1 MAKKTDII
9 YNLFIFSLFWIIIDG
24 VFRKWVFPE
33 LSTPIFA
40 IKYLL
45 FGITYL
51 LFLLK
56 TNFSVPKIRH
66 FYQLAIILLVIWCF
80 TFLFHSTFP
89 TSTLVKVFG
98 LISYLFFIPLL
109 LIVPFYFNSVSRI
122 ENMIKFLGILSIPIF
137 ILGILQY
144 FLPTDDILNYLP
156 NEDQKFNQV
165 AAFTRSISI
174 FSFVKVYNVYLLF
187 VLTTFTVYIFYLIN
201 KGKSCWFYIGLLTI
215 GTLNLFMTGSRAPM
229 VITAIFTLLIFI
241 FIFIQ
246 ITALRKSILVTSI
259 LGIGFSFVFYNFSS
273 TMKTAVDAFFQR
285 AEFVEIVAEKGITNY
300 SAKERTIERLTIFKF
315 AEEAGFT
322 GFGIGTTYQGTGA
335 VLSDF
340 RTDLSFEEEGERNV
354 LEIGIIGGV
363 LLILLR
369 LTILFY
375 SISILIKVNNIN
387 FALLILP
394 FVLYLIPPLFF
405 LSNTTFDHFDGFSY
419 WFAFGLV
426 LAINRINQQQPTTIE

>member
-122 ENMIKFLGILSIPIF
+122 ENMIKFL
-137 ILGILQY
+137 
-144 FLPTDDILNYLP
+144 
-156 NEDQKFNQV
+156 
-165 AAFTRSISI
+165 
-174 FSFVKVYNVYLLF
+174 
-187 VLTTFTVYIFYLIN
+187 
-201 KGKSCWFYIGLLTI
+201 
-215 GTLNLFMTGSRAPM
+215 
-229 VITAIFTLLIFI
+229 
-241 FIFIQ
+241 
-246 ITALRKSILVTSI
+246 
-259 LGIGFSFVFYNFSS
+259 
-273 TMKTAVDAFFQR
+273 
-285 AEFVEIVAEKGITNY
+285 
-300 SAKERTIERLTIFKF
+300 
-315 AEEAGFT
+315 
-322 GFGIGTTYQGTGA
+322 
-335 VLSDF
+335 
-340 RTDLSFEEEGERNV
+340 
-354 LEIGIIGGV
+354 
-363 LLILLR
+363 
-369 LTILFY
+369 
-375 SISILIKVNNIN
+375 
-387 FALLILP
+387 
-394 FVLYLIPPLFF
+394 
-405 LSNTTFDHFDGFSY
+405 
-419 WFAFGLV
+419 
-426 LAINRINQQQPTTIE
+426 